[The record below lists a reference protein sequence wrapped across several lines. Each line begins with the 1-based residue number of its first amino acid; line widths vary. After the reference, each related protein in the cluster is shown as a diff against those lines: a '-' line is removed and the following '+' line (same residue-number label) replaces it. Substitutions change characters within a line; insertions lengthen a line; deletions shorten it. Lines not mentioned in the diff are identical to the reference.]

1 MITFVK
7 NIEEANC
14 ITHSGTFHADDVFAT
29 AFLELYLNDIKIF
42 RTNMINSEEI
52 DKNVL
57 VYDVGRGIFDH
68 HQIGAL
74 KRENGITYSSFGLLF
89 KEFGKK
95 YLEKINIKDIDEVF
109 NGIDKDLIEGI
120 DADDNGQFPKIEAI
134 YKVKTLSNIIK
145 LFNPSF
151 NANEDENTQFLKAII
166 FAKSILEEEILHIN
180 GKVIANK
187 KIINIIKNIPI
198 DSKYLILE
206 EYIPY
211 EETILNEERANNLLF
226 VAFPSNRGGYAIK
239 TLPKDKEDQTPR
251 EEFPLE
257 WAGLSGEKLE
267 KISNI
272 KGLKFCHLG
281 RFIVSCE
288 NIDTVYKVLNF
299 LCKKI

>member
-95 YLEKINIKDIDEVF
+95 YIPPNRQQAPNSADTKHNPKFF
-109 NGIDKDLIEGI
+109 N
-120 DADDNGQFPKIEAI
+120 
-134 YKVKTLSNIIK
+134 V
-145 LFNPSF
+145 SF
-151 NANEDENTQFLKAII
+151 F
-166 FAKSILEEEILHIN
+166 IL
-180 GKVIANK
+180 
-187 KIINIIKNIPI
+187 
-198 DSKYLILE
+198 
-206 EYIPY
+206 
-211 EETILNEERANNLLF
+211 
-226 VAFPSNRGGYAIK
+226 
-239 TLPKDKEDQTPR
+239 
-251 EEFPLE
+251 
-257 WAGLSGEKLE
+257 
-267 KISNI
+267 
-272 KGLKFCHLG
+272 
-281 RFIVSCE
+281 
-288 NIDTVYKVLNF
+288 
-299 LCKKI
+299 

>member
-151 NANEDENTQFLKAII
+151 NANEDENTQFLKAIN

-187 KIINIIKNIPI
+187 KIINFRRI
-198 DSKYLILE
+198 Y
-206 EYIPY
+206 
-211 EETILNEERANNLLF
+211 
-226 VAFPSNRGGYAIK
+226 
-239 TLPKDKEDQTPR
+239 
-251 EEFPLE
+251 PL
-257 WAGLSGEKLE
+257 
-267 KISNI
+267 
-272 KGLKFCHLG
+272 
-281 RFIVSCE
+281 
-288 NIDTVYKVLNF
+288 
-299 LCKKI
+299 